1 MGGGGCI
8 SPSAINPSLFF
19 QEAKSQPDRTLVAL
33 DVDGTVSAIAP
44 SPTEAVVDD
53 AVRATLRSLSERYRL
68 WFISGRDADDVRRM
82 VGIASAGYIGA
93 HGLEVL
99 DEQGLR
105 PLTSVEGVQPQL
117 QELIQAVTAD
127 VPEAAPY
134 IERKRWSVAFHYRAL
149 SPSSQIADRLQR
161 SVAGRLSPALR
172 LRPGKMVLEVLPA
185 TQHDKGRALEWL
197 LAAVGPARV
206 LVAGDDLTDVTM
218 FQVMAEHRARGD
230 IDGLSVAVL
239 HGAETPDEVVA
250 AADTTVDGVPGLHE
264 LLRALLDDS

>member
-1 MGGGGCI
+1 VGGGGRI

-19 QEAKSQPDRTLVAL
+19 QEARSQPDRTLVAL

-53 AVRATLRSLSERYRL
+53 AVRATLRRLSERYQL

-105 PLTSVEGVQPQL
+105 PLGSVEDVQPL
-117 QELIQAVTAD
+117 LEKLVQAVTSD

-134 IERKRWSVAFHYRAL
+134 VEYKRWSVAFHYRAL
-149 SPSSQIADRLQR
+149 PPSSQIADRLRR
-161 SVAGRLSPALR
+161 SVDAHLSPALR

-185 TQHDKGRALEWL
+185 AQHDKGRALEWL
-197 LAAVGPARV
+197 LGAIGPARV
-206 LVAGDDLTDVTM
+206 LAAGDDLTDVTM
-218 FQVMAEHRARGD
+218 FQVVAERRARGG

-239 HGAETPDEVVA
+239 HGVETPEEVVA
-250 AADTTVDGVPGLHE
+250 AADTMVDGVPGLHE
-264 LLRALLDDS
+264 LLLTLLDDS